1 VRSALKNIANYAG
14 DRDLPQFHKLYE
26 DMTDVIN
33 PRYDLVHL
41 KKENEQLNKLQAELE
56 TNNKVLGRI
65 NTQLLQEAKAVAD
78 SQNNL
83 SKYNK
88 WNNHKNQQLVKQID
102 SRIHELYLEYRN
114 ELVPQD
120 IQQIEREDKLTIM
133 RDVLS
138 LEFGSAFANPTT
150 VFSAFHAQDLI
161 IFGLENNIAEA
172 VRLGEQMTSEIGE
185 TLSRELAM
193 EVKNY
198 LLENSEKY
206 REVMRTR
213 GPIDNASLYIST

>member
-1 VRSALKNIANYAG
+1 MYSALKHIANYAG
-14 DRDLPQFHKLYE
+14 DRDLPQFSKYYE
-26 DMTDVIN
+26 DMG
-33 PRYDLVHL
+33 DLLENKYSL
-41 KKENEQLNKLQAELE
+41 KELKQENEQLNRLQQDLE
-56 TNNKVLGRI
+56 TNNRVLARI
-65 NTQLLQEAKAVAD
+65 NTQLLQETKALTD
-78 SQNNL
+78 NQSNL
-83 SKYNK
+83 SAYNK
-88 WNNHKNQQLVKQID
+88 WNNQKNHQLVKQID
-102 SRIHELYLEYRN
+102 SRINELYLEYRS
-114 ELVPQD
+114 ELVPKD
-120 IQQIEREDKLTIM
+120 IQQIEREDKLNIM

-138 LEFGSAFANPTT
+138 LEFGSHFANPRT

-185 TLSRELAM
+185 TLSRDLAM

-213 GPIDNASLYIST
+213 GPIDNASLYLST